1 MFRVTNT
8 GTGSSVVGHFSANTD
23 QQGDTSH
30 ERAIYLWA
38 AETIRDY
45 RENRRE
51 ADSSQVKSVSR
62 SIVDS
67 YRAQK

>member
-1 MFRVTNT
+1 MTEPRLVFRVTNT

-45 RENRRE
+45 RENRLQY
-51 ADSSQVKSVSR
+51 SSQEVGVSE
-62 SIVDS
+62 
-67 YRAQK
+67 YC

>member
-8 GTGSSVVGHFSANTD
+8 GTGSSVVGHFSADTD

-45 RENRRE
+45 RENRQK
-51 ADSSQVKSVSR
+51 ADRVVKKSVSR

-67 YRAQK
+67 YRAQ